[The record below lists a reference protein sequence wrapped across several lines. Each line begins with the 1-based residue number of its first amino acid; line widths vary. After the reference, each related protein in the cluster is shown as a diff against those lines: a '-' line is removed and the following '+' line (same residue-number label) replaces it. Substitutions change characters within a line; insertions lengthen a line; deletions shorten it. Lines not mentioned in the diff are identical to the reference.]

1 MRPGAVRSLLA
12 ACLLAVLALGVGAAF
27 AASTASAQTTATA
40 PVRHVV
46 VVGISGLRWSDV
58 SPSVTPTLWR
68 LVGQG
73 SVGSLVDYAVLP
85 LTCPADAWLTLNAGD
100 RAQSDHTNA
109 ACGAFPAVT
118 PAGAGALVPAM
129 GSLEA
134 YNNQFHNSPDWGLL
148 AKGVPGCATAVG
160 PGAALALADSTGHV
174 ASYLPSAADL
184 TAGVLARCPLTV
196 VDLGNIGS
204 AERSSALAS
213 VDAQLARI
221 AADVPAGST
230 LLVTAPGATT
240 KPPHL
245 QLALVDG
252 PGYQAGLLTAA
263 STRQPGL
270 VVLTDLTPTMLG
282 WLGGPASANTA
293 PANTAPANTAPAN
306 TAPAN
311 TAPANTAPANTAPAN
326 TAPANTA
333 PANTAPANTVPADA
347 VGAQITRGDRGSLTS
362 TVQSLAG
369 RDTAEQVWTST
380 HDEFFW
386 AYALADAVVLA
397 GIGLAFW
404 PGMSPGITGM
414 RPGITGMSPGIIS
427 SAAEDKRR
435 RRARWWRVAG
445 VFAAAVPVATF
456 LANLVPWSL
465 SAHPAAWLY
474 TTSVALAA
482 VIALAALLGPWRRDP
497 LAPFGVVC
505 LFTLVVLGID
515 VMTGSRLQ
523 LETPF
528 GLSVLEAGR
537 FYGIGNEALGIYGI
551 SGLLGAAWLGLVALR
566 RSTPSRRPAV
576 LAVAVVAT
584 FAVFASGWP
593 GFGGKV
599 GGTIAMVPCFV
610 LLAMAVAGI
619 RLNWRLVLLVA
630 VSGLALFAVFALVNY
645 FVPITGK
652 SDISSFAG
660 NSLHGH
666 SGNLLLRKINSNIG
680 SLSVN
685 AFSPLIPI
693 VVVWTG
699 LMLWRPAWFALKTER
714 RAYAAEPLMRP
725 ILGVLWLLPVLGWF
739 ADDSG
744 VIVPAAALPFALPLG
759 IGILA
764 AAAYQDRQA
773 RYRETI
779 VPIAGSSPV
788 SRK

>member
-1 MRPGAVRSLLA
+1 MRPGAVRAALL
-12 ACLLAVLALGVGAAF
+12 ACLLAVLAAVFSGG
-27 AASTASAQTTATA
+27 TANAQATATT

-46 VVGISGLRWSDV
+46 LVGISGLRWSDV
-58 SPSVTPTLWR
+58 TPAATPTLWR
-68 LVGQG
+68 LAGQG

-85 LTCPADAWLTLNAGD
+85 LTCPADGWLTLNAGA

-109 ACGAFPAVT
+109 ACGAFPAVN
-118 PAGAGALVPAM
+118 PAGPGAVVPAM

-134 YNNQFHNSPDWGLL
+134 YNNRFHNNPSWGLL
-148 AKGVPGCATAVG
+148 AKGAPGCSTAVG
-160 PGAALALADSTGHV
+160 PGAALALADSSGHV

-196 VDLGNIGS
+196 VDLGNIGY
-204 AERSSALAS
+204 AERSPALAS

-221 AADVPAGST
+221 VADLPAGST

-252 PGYQAGLLTAA
+252 PGYQAGLLDAA

-270 VVLTDLTPTMLG
+270 VVLTDLTPTVLG
-282 WLGGPASANTA
+282 WLGRATPPG
-293 PANTAPANTAPAN
+293 
-306 TAPAN
+306 
-311 TAPANTAPANTAPAN
+311 
-326 TAPANTA
+326 
-333 PANTAPANTVPADA
+333 A
-347 VGAQITRGDRGSLTS
+347 VGAQITRGDRGGLKSTIQSLT
-362 TVQSLAG
+362 G
-369 RDTAEQVWTST
+369 RDAAEQVWRDT

-386 AYALADAVVLA
+386 AYALADAVLLA

-404 PGMSPGITGM
+404 G
-414 RPGITGMSPGIIS
+414 
-427 SAAEDKRR
+427 AAEDRRR

-445 VFAAAVPVATF
+445 VLAAAVPVGTF
-456 LANLVPWSL
+456 LANVFPWQTSE
-465 SAHPAAWLY
+465 HPAAWLY
-474 TTSVALAA
+474 VTSVAVAA
-482 VIALAALLGPWRRDP
+482 FVARVALAGPWRRHW
-497 LAPFGVVC
+497 LGPFGAVC

-551 SGLLGAAWLGLVALR
+551 SGLVAAAWLALVALR
-566 RSTPSRRPAV
+566 RSASSGPSSRRPAV
-576 LAVAVVAT
+576 LAVAVVAA

-599 GGTIAMVPCFV
+599 GGTIAMVPCFL
-610 LLAMAVAGI
+610 LLAMAVGGV
-619 RLNWRLVLLVA
+619 RLNWRRVLLVA
-630 VSGLALFAVFALVNY
+630 VSGLALFAVFALISY
-645 FVPITGK
+645 LVPATGK
-652 SDISSFAG
+652 SDIGSFAG
-660 NSLHGH
+660 NTLHGH
-666 SGNLLLRKINSNIG
+666 SGGLLLRKINSNIG

-693 VVVWTG
+693 VVVLTG
-699 LMLWRPAWFALKTER
+699 LMLWRPAWFGLKTAP
-714 RAYAAEPLMRP
+714 RAYAAEPLMRA
-725 ILGVLWLLPVLGWF
+725 LMGVIWLLPVLGWL

-744 VIVPAAALPFALPLG
+744 VIVPAAVLPFALPLG
-759 IGILA
+759 IGLLA
-764 AAAYQDRQA
+764 AAAYHNHEA
-773 RYRETI
+773 RYRETT
-779 VPIAGSSPV
+779 VPVAGSSPV

>member
-293 PANTAPANTAPAN
+293 PANTAPANT
-306 TAPAN
+306 
-311 TAPANTAPANTAPAN
+311 
-326 TAPANTA
+326 
-333 PANTAPANTVPADA
+333 VPADA

-551 SGLLGAAWLGLVALR
+551 SGLLGAGWLALVALR
-566 RSTPSRRPAV
+566 RSTSSQPSSRRPAV

-599 GGTIAMVPCFV
+599 GGTIAMVPCFA
-610 LLAMAVAGI
+610 LLALAVAGI
-619 RLNWRLVLLVA
+619 RLNWRLLLLVLA
-630 VSGLALFAVFALVNY
+630 SGLALFAVFALVNY
-645 FVPITGK
+645 FVPVTGK

-660 NSLHGH
+660 SSLHGH
-666 SGNLLLRKINSNIG
+666 SGGLLLRKINSNIG

-693 VVVWTG
+693 VVVWMG
-699 LMLWRPAWFALKTER
+699 LMLWRPSWFGLKTEP

-725 ILGVLWLLPVLGWF
+725 LLGVIWLLPVLGWF

>member
-1 MRPGAVRSLLA
+1 MRPGLVRTVLS
-12 ACLLAVLALGVGAAF
+12 ACLLAAVALGAVFAVGGLAG
-27 AASTASAQTTATA
+27 ASPARAQATPA
-40 PVRHVV
+40 RHVV

-58 SPSVTPTLWR
+58 SAAATPALWR
-68 LVGQG
+68 LAGQG

-85 LTCPADAWLTLNAGD
+85 LTCPADAWLTLNAGA

-118 PAGAGALVPAM
+118 PAGTGAVVPDM
-129 GSLEA
+129 GSLAA

-148 AKGVPGCATAVG
+148 AKGVPGCSTAVG
-160 PGAALALADSTGHV
+160 PGAALALADSAGHV
-174 ASYLPSAADL
+174 ASYLPSAAGL

-213 VDAQLARI
+213 VDAELARI
-221 AADVPAGST
+221 AADLPAGST
-230 LLVTAPGATT
+230 LLVTALGATS

-252 PGYQAGLLTAA
+252 PGYQAGLLDSA
-263 STRQPGL
+263 STRQPGM
-270 VVLTDLTPTMLG
+270 VVLTDLTPTVLG
-282 WLGGPASANTA
+282 WLGGAGSASTGSASTG
-293 PANTAPANTAPAN
+293 PAN
-306 TAPAN
+306 
-311 TAPANTAPANTAPAN
+311 
-326 TAPANTA
+326 
-333 PANTAPANTVPADA
+333 A
-347 VGAQITRGDRGSLTS
+347 VGAQITRGDRGGISA
-362 TVQSLAG
+362 TVQSLVG
-369 RDTAEQVWTST
+369 RDAAEQVWRDT

-404 PGMSPGITGM
+404 GT
-414 RPGITGMSPGIIS
+414 
-427 SAAEDKRR
+427 AEDKRR
-435 RRARWWRVAG
+435 RRAQWWRVAG
-445 VFAAAVPVATF
+445 VFAASVPVATF
-456 LANLVPWSL
+456 LADLVPWST

-474 TTSVALAA
+474 TVSAALAI
-482 VIALAALLGPWRRDP
+482 VIALAALSGPWRRDP

-505 LFTLVVLGID
+505 LFTLVVLAVD

-551 SGLLGAAWLGLVALR
+551 SGLFGAAWLALVALR
-566 RSTPSRRPAV
+566 RSASSRRPAV
-576 LAVAVVAT
+576 LAVAVVAA
-584 FAVFASGWP
+584 FAVVASGWP

-599 GGTIAMVPCFV
+599 GGTIAMVPCFA
-610 LLAMAVAGI
+610 LLALAVAGV

-630 VSGLALFAVFALVNY
+630 VSGLALFAVFALISY

-660 NSLHGH
+660 SSLHGH
-666 SGNLLLRKINSNIG
+666 SANLLLRKINSNIG

-693 VVVWTG
+693 VVAVTG
-699 LMLWRPAWFALKTER
+699 LMLWRPSWFGLKTEP

-725 ILGVLWLLPVLGWF
+725 VLGVLWLLPVLGWF

-744 VIVPAAALPFALPLG
+744 VIVPAAVLPFALPLG

-764 AAAYQDRQA
+764 AAAYQDREA
-773 RYRETI
+773 RYRETT
-779 VPIAGSSPV
+779 VRVAGSSPV

>member
-27 AASTASAQTTATA
+27 AVSSASTASAQTAATT

-58 SPSVTPTLWR
+58 SPATTPTLWR
-68 LVGQG
+68 LAGQG

-85 LTCPADAWLTLNAGD
+85 LTCPADAWLTLNAGA

-109 ACGAFPAVT
+109 ACGAFPAVD
-118 PAGAGALVPAM
+118 PAGAGAVVPAM

-148 AKGVPGCATAVG
+148 AQNVPGCATAVG
-160 PGAALALADSTGHV
+160 PGAALALAGSTGHV
-174 ASYLPSAADL
+174 GSYVPSAADL

-221 AADVPAGST
+221 AADLPAGST

-240 KPPHL
+240 KPSHL

-252 PGYQAGLLTAA
+252 RGYQAGLLTAA

-270 VVLTDLTPTMLG
+270 VVLTDLTPTVLG
-282 WLGGPASANTA
+282 WLGQATPPG
-293 PANTAPANTAPAN
+293 
-306 TAPAN
+306 
-311 TAPANTAPANTAPAN
+311 
-326 TAPANTA
+326 
-333 PANTAPANTVPADA
+333 A
-347 VGAQITRGDRGSLTS
+347 VGAQITRGDRGSAYSRLTS
-362 TVQSLAG
+362 AVQSLTG
-369 RDTAEQVWTST
+369 RDAAEQVWRDT

-397 GIGLAFW
+397 GIGLAFR
-404 PGMSPGITGM
+404 GS
-414 RPGITGMSPGIIS
+414 
-427 SAAEDKRR
+427 AEDKRR
-435 RRARWWRVAG
+435 RRARCWRVAG
-445 VFAAAVPVATF
+445 VLAAAVPVGTF
-456 LANLVPWSL
+456 LANVFPWQTSG
-465 SAHPAAWLY
+465 HPAAWLY
-474 TTSVALAA
+474 VTSVAVAA
-482 VIALAALLGPWRRDP
+482 FVAGVALAGPWRRHW
-497 LAPFGVVC
+497 LGPFGAVC

-551 SGLLGAAWLGLVALR
+551 SGLVAAGWLGLVALR
-566 RSTPSRRPAV
+566 RYSSRRPAV
-576 LAVAVVAT
+576 LAVAVVAA

-599 GGTIAMVPCFV
+599 GGTIAMVPCFL

-619 RLNWRLVLLVA
+619 RLNWRLLLLVLA
-630 VSGLALFAVFALVNY
+630 SGLALFAVFALVNY

-652 SDISSFAG
+652 SDIGSFAG
-660 NSLHGH
+660 SSLHGH
-666 SGNLLLRKINSNIG
+666 SGGLLLRKINSNIG

-699 LMLWRPAWFALKTER
+699 LMLWRPSWFGLKTAP
-714 RAYAAEPLMRP
+714 RAYAAEPLTRALM
-725 ILGVLWLLPVLGWF
+725 GVIWLLPVLGWF

-773 RYRETI
+773 GYRETV
-779 VPIAGSSPV
+779 VPVAGSSPV